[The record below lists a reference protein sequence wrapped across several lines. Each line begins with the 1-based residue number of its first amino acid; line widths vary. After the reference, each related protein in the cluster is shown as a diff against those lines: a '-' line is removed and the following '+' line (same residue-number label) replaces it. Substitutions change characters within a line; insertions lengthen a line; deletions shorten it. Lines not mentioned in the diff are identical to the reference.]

1 MHPCFSLV
9 MDFTLF
15 LLLPVFLGLRNA
27 MRARQKGV
35 SMALWGIL
43 TVVFFIVGL
52 FLGIFIS
59 FAAVFRNSL
68 DMAKLEK
75 DVNYNQQ
82 IAYEFSQA
90 MISNPVHFLAIMMCG
105 LGGYLLVRAILG
117 QKPDKEQ
124 IKMQ

>member
-1 MHPCFSLV
+1 

-27 MRARQKGV
+27 MRAREKGANMV
-35 SMALWGIL
+35 LWGVL
-43 TVVFFIVGL
+43 TVVFFIIGL

-59 FAAVFRNSL
+59 FAAIFRNSL

-90 MISNPVHFLAIMMCG
+90 MISNPVHFLAIMLCG
-105 LGGYLLVRAILG
+105 FGGYLLVRAILG
-117 QKPDKEQ
+117 NRPNKEQ